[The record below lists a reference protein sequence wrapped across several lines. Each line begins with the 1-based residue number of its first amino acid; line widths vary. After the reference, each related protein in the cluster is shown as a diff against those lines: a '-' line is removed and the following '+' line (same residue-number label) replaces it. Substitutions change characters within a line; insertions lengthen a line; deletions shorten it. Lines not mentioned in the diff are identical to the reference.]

1 MSAQLQQAIINAHNA
16 GDVAAA
22 QRLGQML
29 KKERQASQVAPQA
42 ASPSGVAP
50 HRRNQTTQPKPP
62 TDNAFEYGIDQ
73 AQSLG
78 GGLIEGIGKK
88 VNSPSMQKYGQ
99 DVQKQQ
105 EKDMAE
111 GGYQFEYD
119 SFRDAYEKN
128 GLSGAISHGG
138 SSVAAGIPTTGA
150 TLIGGGATALAATY
164 GAPAWAIA
172 TLGAATTATGVGL
185 GIGESVLEQKEKTGN
200 FNADLAIGVGV
211 VSGAL
216 DRLGVRKLF
225 NLKQLKEMS
234 AAQIAEVLRKK
245 GKGQKAKEFLKGL
258 GIEGIT
264 ETAQEATQMASTA
277 VVGGQYEG
285 QEVQDRLTDAFIT
298 GGLMSATIKTGTGT
312 VQSATNLVRG
322 NSKNIKNEGDVEAA
336 ASFAQDL
343 AATAEREGYD
353 LNDLDKMST
362 KGARQVVDDIHV
374 DYTELLKQKFTDLK
388 ERLGVTDNDD
398 LIVLL
403 DKISAKSGY
412 RKGRNKAKS
421 RVGESDFAAI
431 EKLAGDTYE
440 GQEVLAILRKLNQLT
455 EVHNSGYQGGVSRLT
470 DQFAPFGTS
479 VGYDSGAIGTERIL
493 RPIVSGQAALAS
505 GGATLAAQGAAW
517 ATGRLIDKATGKRSK
532 VATYIADNASNQGL
546 AAPKGPSL
554 RMGRRA
560 QLDEEAQAAEEAR
573 LRQEQMAQEDRE
585 ASLESAQKNDPANP
599 ESPQGI
605 FELGTAL
612 DRNGI
617 AQILRIMKRNP
628 STLPATLRMID
639 AYETSVATGGQ
650 VDFALIRKING
661 FVDSNSVYKGLMGN
675 RARNQGVVDQASQQQ
690 LSQKEQNYQRGI
702 DNNRAEAARITEAVN
717 QDKTIQVQH
726 KAHLLSTLEEMQLDL
741 GLNPVG
747 RLQTMQ
753 KRLEEKGVPGPTV
766 EKYLGQYLQ
775 RVMAQQGAK
784 AERDAA
790 QDDVMEI
797 DESREPSFTSS
808 PGRVSPAMP
817 TGKSPLFD
825 ANVEK
830 TPVSLALI
838 NKDPKLPERIVN
850 KMRPYIPFR
859 DAPVDDQDFLE
870 KTVEFMK
877 NNLVAL
883 HGSVSPEYRDR
894 SKLWYVGANKLSQ
907 GAADTYGQTLEAVA
921 GVMSALSPGL
931 DWYVNYDIGVRLLDI
946 YTNHQ
951 DTVFGDSEYSAAM
964 KFVNNIKVGTPRQE
978 ANRAKHKAVI
988 ESMEGKTLAELSPA
1002 KQAYFVRFH
1011 DVANATERG
1020 HRIVTPEGELGDFV
1034 QNKNGSKKAAV
1045 FSDFPPIATAMAIM
1059 ANPSPENISSL
1070 MGIGHKRRNFY
1081 NNILDPMND
1090 QGDVTIDTH
1099 AVGAALFL
1107 PLSQRSVEVVNNF
1120 GTPDSANIG
1129 SYGTYGV
1136 YAEAYRRAAAEVGIL
1151 PREMQSITWEAARG
1165 LFPAEWKAQKKN
1177 VDSIRSIW
1185 DDYKSGTIS
1194 LEKARQTVYETA
1206 GNIRAAQW
1214 ENDRPNFSIDARN
1227 EIPNDSRSVP
1237 GSGLPGGNQLRSRS
1251 NAPGGVPQPSQE
1263 VNLSAVPGS
1272 GALTQPESAQIPFD
1286 FTAPSVGQIKDKLE
1300 DAKGAVQMVIGKPG
1314 TKFEN
1319 GLSSMEDFKQ
1329 LADMLNV
1336 SVGIFDS
1343 QKEFM
1348 EKYSVTKGTR
1358 GLYGSN
1364 KGGVSGQIAILANGI
1379 ESDLLYTTAHES
1391 AHPLESRPASNE
1403 EAELL
1408 FGRKVSGRHPK
1419 SENVKRNVYANS
1431 LRAKL
1436 RGKYGSDPVI
1446 QSEIDKLQDG
1456 TVIFIAN
1463 RPDLPGRPARLN
1475 LGQTYEMFRDE
1486 NPQGSK
1492 GQALLD
1498 AQNSFPAYQGY
1509 MKGDGEFAVDPV
1521 MFYLINPKAMK
1532 KDMPNT
1538 FKFMQKHFNES
1549 NIPIKIYASPLAT
1562 IMAILMA
1569 GMIGGEEEEEENPGI
1584 LTPGPGML
1592 SA

>member
-42 ASPSGVAP
+42 ANPSGVAP
-50 HRRNQTTQPKPP
+50 HRRNQATQPKAK
-62 TDNAFEYGIDQ
+62 DGAFEGYGDAFMRGIDQ
-73 AQSLG
+73 PLENMG
-78 GGLIEGIGKK
+78 
-88 VNSPSMQKYGQ
+88 VT
-99 DVQKQQ
+99 
-105 EKDMAE
+105 AE
-111 GGYQFEYD
+111 
-119 SFRDAYEKN
+119 A
-128 GLSGAISHGG
+128 
-138 SSVAAGIPTTGA
+138 
-150 TLIGGGATALAATY
+150 
-164 GAPAWAIA
+164 
-172 TLGAATTATGVGL
+172 LGA
-185 GIGESVLEQKEKTGN
+185 
-200 FNADLAIGVGV
+200 
-211 VSGAL
+211 
-216 DRLGVRKLF
+216 
-225 NLKQLKEMS
+225 
-234 AAQIAEVLRKK
+234 
-245 GKGQKAKEFLKGL
+245 KGL
-258 GIEGIT
+258 GESLKGAVDERPGQSASGQFMNADKDGTFAYRYLPKAAVEQAGQFAGSLLARAGGAAVGGAVGNVPGAIAGGLAGPMMFEFAQQLGPIALERAKNNGRETPNKEDWTYATGTSAGVGALNAIAPGATGKIKRMFIEGVT
-264 ETAQEATQMASTA
+264 EGTQSVGEQVGSTVKTDKGLEVDPRQALAEGIIGGTSAGMVDTSISTA
-277 VVGGQYEG
+277 K
-285 QEVQDRLTDAFIT
+285 A
-298 GGLMSATIKTGTGT
+298 
-312 VQSATNLVRG
+312 ATNLVRG
-322 NSKNIKNEGDVEAA
+322 TNRNSKAKSEDVSEEEMQAK
-336 ASFAQDL
+336 ASFAQTLASIAEEENLDL
-343 AATAEREGYD
+343 TNIDRT
-353 LNDLDKMST
+353 ST
-362 KGARQVVDDIHV
+362 KGARQAVDLAHKRLV
-374 DYTELLKQKFTDLK
+374 GDLK
-388 ERLGVTDNDD
+388 ARIKDLKPLLAVTDQDS
-398 LIVLL
+398 LKELE
-403 DKISAKSGY
+403 DKIFANLAQDEARTKV
-412 RKGRNKAKS
+412 KNKVGS
-421 RVGESDFAAI
+421 REKQAFV
-431 EKLAGDTYE
+431 KLAGNTYE
-440 GQEVLAILRKLNQLT
+440 GAKALNLMLQLDELT
-455 EVHNSGYQGGVSRLT
+455 DIHSEGYKGGVSRVT
-470 DQFAPFGTS
+470 DQLAPLGLGGE
-479 VGYDSGAIGTERIL
+479 GYDVSRANAEQVF
-493 RPIVSGQAALAS
+493 RPLLSTAA
-505 GGATLAAQGAAW
+505 AAQTGGLSLIPQAVIFGG
-517 ATGRLIDKATGKRSK
+517 GRLIDKARGGRSR
-532 VATYIADNASNQGL
+532 VQAYVDANQGNPGQTL
-546 AAPKGPSL
+546 PSESTSL
-554 RMGRRA
+554 RSQNIAA
-560 QLDEEAQAAEEAR
+560 QEAVAAQEEEAR

-717 QDKTIQVQH
+717 QDKTIEVQH

-784 AERDAA
+784 EERDAA
-790 QDDVMEI
+790 QDDAMEI
-797 DESREPSFTSS
+797 DESREP
-808 PGRVSPAMP
+808 
-817 TGKSPLFD
+817 L
-825 ANVEK
+825 
-830 TPVSLALI
+830 VSLADKSQAALDAW
-838 NKDPKLPERIVN
+838 NKNSGDSSLRKAYLKARRERDDAGEFGEELTTEYR
-850 KMRPYIPFR
+850 MQHQ
-859 DAPVDDQDFLE
+859 APVSEDD
-870 KTVEFMK
+870 
-877 NNLVAL
+877 A
-883 HGSVSPEYRDR
+883 
-894 SKLWYVGANKLSQ
+894 
-907 GAADTYGQTLEAVA
+907 
-921 GVMSALSPGL
+921 
-931 DWYVNYDIGVRLLDI
+931 
-946 YTNHQ
+946 
-951 DTVFGDSEYSAAM
+951 
-964 KFVNNIKVGTPRQE
+964 
-978 ANRAKHKAVI
+978 
-988 ESMEGKTLAELSPA
+988 SM
-1002 KQAYFVRFH
+1002 H
-1011 DVANATERG
+1011 D
-1020 HRIVTPEGELGDFV
+1020 
-1034 QNKNGSKKAAV
+1034 
-1045 FSDFPPIATAMAIM
+1045 
-1059 ANPSPENISSL
+1059 
-1070 MGIGHKRRNFY
+1070 
-1081 NNILDPMND
+1081 
-1090 QGDVTIDTH
+1090 
-1099 AVGAALFL
+1099 
-1107 PLSQRSVEVVNNF
+1107 
-1120 GTPDSANIG
+1120 
-1129 SYGTYGV
+1129 
-1136 YAEAYRRAAAEVGIL
+1136 
-1151 PREMQSITWEAARG
+1151 
-1165 LFPAEWKAQKKN
+1165 
-1177 VDSIRSIW
+1177 
-1185 DDYKSGTIS
+1185 
-1194 LEKARQTVYETA
+1194 LEKAMPDFYKRSGDYRTGSKLDWATLDILRRVKDDPEQQVKVYRAVPINASNTINYGDWVTVNKQYAEDHGEGMPEGFKVIEGAAAAKDLKTNGDSIHEFGYAARQGKIVPIYHSTNEDFEEFDTKKSADGTIWFSDNLSLVEGGYDGA
-1206 GNIRAAQW
+1206 SGNALVVTRY
-1214 ENDRPNFSIDARN
+1214 IDESKLALA
-1227 EIPNDSRSVP
+1227 SRSQEDK
-1237 GSGLPGGNQLRSRS
+1237 LMHQQLQSMGYDGVKYADSKDNVYQIYDPSKLQS
-1251 NAPGGVPQPSQE
+1251 NE
-1263 VNLSAVPGS
+1263 VNLSVVPGP
-1272 GALTQPESAQIPFD
+1272 GALTQPESPQIPFD

-1336 SVGIFDS
+1336 SVGIFNS

-1446 QSEIDKLQDG
+1446 QAEIDKLQDG

-1569 GMIGGEEEEEENPGI
+1569 GIIGGEEEEEENPGI
-1584 LTPGPGML
+1584 LTPEPGML
-1592 SA
+1592 TA

>member
-1 MSAQLQQAIINAHNA
+1 MPSESTSL
-16 GDVAAA
+16 
-22 QRLGQML
+22 R
-29 KKERQASQVAPQA
+29 SQ
-42 ASPSGVAP
+42 
-50 HRRNQTTQPKPP
+50 N
-62 TDNAFEYGIDQ
+62 
-73 AQSLG
+73 
-78 GGLIEGIGKK
+78 
-88 VNSPSMQKYGQ
+88 
-99 DVQKQQ
+99 
-105 EKDMAE
+105 
-111 GGYQFEYD
+111 
-119 SFRDAYEKN
+119 
-128 GLSGAISHGG
+128 
-138 SSVAAGIPTTGA
+138 
-150 TLIGGGATALAATY
+150 
-164 GAPAWAIA
+164 IA
-172 TLGAATTATGVGL
+172 
-185 GIGESVLEQKEKTGN
+185 
-200 FNADLAIGVGV
+200 
-211 VSGAL
+211 
-216 DRLGVRKLF
+216 
-225 NLKQLKEMS
+225 
-234 AAQIAEVLRKK
+234 
-245 GKGQKAKEFLKGL
+245 
-258 GIEGIT
+258 
-264 ETAQEATQMASTA
+264 AQEA
-277 VVGGQYEG
+277 V
-285 QEVQDRLTDAFIT
+285 
-298 GGLMSATIKTGTGT
+298 
-312 VQSATNLVRG
+312 
-322 NSKNIKNEGDVEAA
+322 
-336 ASFAQDL
+336 
-343 AATAEREGYD
+343 
-353 LNDLDKMST
+353 
-362 KGARQVVDDIHV
+362 
-374 DYTELLKQKFTDLK
+374 
-388 ERLGVTDNDD
+388 
-398 LIVLL
+398 
-403 DKISAKSGY
+403 
-412 RKGRNKAKS
+412 
-421 RVGESDFAAI
+421 
-431 EKLAGDTYE
+431 
-440 GQEVLAILRKLNQLT
+440 
-455 EVHNSGYQGGVSRLT
+455 
-470 DQFAPFGTS
+470 
-479 VGYDSGAIGTERIL
+479 
-493 RPIVSGQAALAS
+493 
-505 GGATLAAQGAAW
+505 AAQ
-517 ATGRLIDKATGKRSK
+517 
-532 VATYIADNASNQGL
+532 
-546 AAPKGPSL
+546 
-554 RMGRRA
+554 
-560 QLDEEAQAAEEAR
+560 EEEAR

-717 QDKTIQVQH
+717 QDKTIEVQH

-784 AERDAA
+784 EERDAA
-790 QDDVMEI
+790 QDDAMEI
-797 DESREPSFTSS
+797 DESREP
-808 PGRVSPAMP
+808 
-817 TGKSPLFD
+817 L
-825 ANVEK
+825 
-830 TPVSLALI
+830 VSLADKSQAALDAW
-838 NKDPKLPERIVN
+838 NKNSGDSSLRKAYLKARRERDDAGEFGEELTTEYR
-850 KMRPYIPFR
+850 MQHQ
-859 DAPVDDQDFLE
+859 APVSEDD
-870 KTVEFMK
+870 
-877 NNLVAL
+877 A
-883 HGSVSPEYRDR
+883 
-894 SKLWYVGANKLSQ
+894 
-907 GAADTYGQTLEAVA
+907 
-921 GVMSALSPGL
+921 
-931 DWYVNYDIGVRLLDI
+931 
-946 YTNHQ
+946 
-951 DTVFGDSEYSAAM
+951 
-964 KFVNNIKVGTPRQE
+964 
-978 ANRAKHKAVI
+978 
-988 ESMEGKTLAELSPA
+988 SM
-1002 KQAYFVRFH
+1002 H
-1011 DVANATERG
+1011 D
-1020 HRIVTPEGELGDFV
+1020 
-1034 QNKNGSKKAAV
+1034 
-1045 FSDFPPIATAMAIM
+1045 
-1059 ANPSPENISSL
+1059 
-1070 MGIGHKRRNFY
+1070 
-1081 NNILDPMND
+1081 
-1090 QGDVTIDTH
+1090 
-1099 AVGAALFL
+1099 
-1107 PLSQRSVEVVNNF
+1107 
-1120 GTPDSANIG
+1120 
-1129 SYGTYGV
+1129 
-1136 YAEAYRRAAAEVGIL
+1136 
-1151 PREMQSITWEAARG
+1151 
-1165 LFPAEWKAQKKN
+1165 
-1177 VDSIRSIW
+1177 
-1185 DDYKSGTIS
+1185 
-1194 LEKARQTVYETA
+1194 LEKAMPDFYKRSGDYRTGSKLDWATLDILRRVKDDPEQQVKVYRAVPINASNTINYGDWVTVNKQYAEDHGEGMPEGFKVIEGAAAAKDLKTNGDSIHEFGYAARQGKIVPIYHSTNEDFEEFDTKKSADGTIWFSDNLSLVEGGYDGA
-1206 GNIRAAQW
+1206 SGNALVVTRY
-1214 ENDRPNFSIDARN
+1214 IDESKLALA
-1227 EIPNDSRSVP
+1227 SRSQEDK
-1237 GSGLPGGNQLRSRS
+1237 LMHQQLQSMGYDGVKYADSKDNVYQIYDPSKLQS
-1251 NAPGGVPQPSQE
+1251 NE
-1263 VNLSAVPGS
+1263 VNLSVVPGP
-1272 GALTQPESAQIPFD
+1272 GALTQPESPQIPFD

-1336 SVGIFDS
+1336 SVGIFNS

-1446 QSEIDKLQDG
+1446 QAEIDKLQDG

-1569 GMIGGEEEEEENPGI
+1569 GIIGGEEEEENPGI
-1584 LTPGPGML
+1584 LTPEPGML